1 MRCFIISTHI
11 INVIIMSP
19 IHVEQKL
26 LHMPRADAMKV
37 DDMMFLLVPVF
48 AQQPSEVGGADREH
62 EGVRRQ
68 KLRI

>member
-1 MRCFIISTHI
+1 
-11 INVIIMSP
+11 MSP

-26 LHMPRADAMKV
+26 LHVPWADPMKV

-48 AQQPSEVGGADREH
+48 AQQPSKVGGADREH
-62 EGVRRQ
+62 EGVRGQ